1 MNNKSILLYVP
12 VPLFQS
18 PGGYLLEDQAC
29 NGLHLWAENFS
40 ALTVLIPVEHGTPPP
55 SWKPIET
62 VGANSDR
69 IRIVP
74 LPTAYRPDQFLRCYR
89 ATRNIISDEI
99 DKADYLSFAIGG
111 LIGDWGSVG
120 SYLAH
125 RKGRPYAVWTDRVES
140 EVMRRSASTGSF
152 KRRLKA
158 RLMHRPMAWSER
170 YLIKRAAL
178 GLFHGKETF
187 DTYAPYCKQPELVHD
202 IHLKKSDHI
211 TPDRLSDK
219 MVQAAEG
226 PLKIGYIGRADP
238 MKGPLDW
245 IEVLGGLAARGVD
258 FEAFWMGEGSEL
270 DAMEARIS
278 ELDLG
283 DRVKLLG
290 FVKDRDQVL
299 EKYRETQCFLFCHKT
314 PESPRCLIEALVSG
328 TPVVGY
334 HGAFAENLIAGNGGG
349 RLVAM
354 DDVAALTDQLEEL
367 ARDRVLLA
375 DLIDAAAKDGDPFE
389 DEEVFRH
396 RSDVIKKYL

>member
-1 MNNKSILLYVP
+1 
-12 VPLFQS
+12 
-18 PGGYLLEDQAC
+18 
-29 NGLHLWAENFS
+29 
-40 ALTVLIPVEHGTPPP
+40 
-55 SWKPIET
+55 
-62 VGANSDR
+62 
-69 IRIVP
+69 
-74 LPTAYRPDQFLRCYR
+74 
-89 ATRNIISDEI
+89 
-99 DKADYLSFAIGG
+99 
-111 LIGDWGSVG
+111 
-120 SYLAH
+120 
-125 RKGRPYAVWTDRVES
+125 
-140 EVMRRSASTGSF
+140 MRRSASTGSF

-211 TPDRLSDK
+211 TPDHLSDK

-328 TPVVGY
+328 TPIVGY
-334 HGAFAENLIAGNGGG
+334 HGAFAENLIADNEGG

>member
-1 MNNKSILLYVP
+1 
-12 VPLFQS
+12 
-18 PGGYLLEDQAC
+18 
-29 NGLHLWAENFS
+29 
-40 ALTVLIPVEHGTPPP
+40 
-55 SWKPIET
+55 
-62 VGANSDR
+62 
-69 IRIVP
+69 

-158 RLMHRPMAWSER
+158 RLMHRPMAWSEQ

-219 MVQAAEG
+219 MVQATKG

-270 DAMEARIS
+270 DAMKARIS
-278 ELDLG
+278 ELDLA
-283 DRVKLLG
+283 DRIKLLG

-328 TPVVGY
+328 TPIVGY
-334 HGAFAENLIAGNGGG
+334 HGAFAENLIAGNRGG

-354 DDVAALTDQLEEL
+354 DEVAALTDQLDEL
-367 ARDRVLLA
+367 AGDRFLLA
-375 DLIDAAAKDGDPFE
+375 DLIGAAAKDGDPFE
-389 DEEVFRH
+389 DEAVFRH